1 MSLDLINH
9 KETTSTVD
17 ANGIT
22 WWENPSLSIKISSDG
37 KVFSKKKKK
46 LVNTDSVNKYA
57 IVLKKK
63 SGYYYN
69 SYSFAS
75 IYSRVVLGLRLGL
88 DTIVLKDESKGYCKE
103 NVKVVSSASKAA
115 NSKKIELNLDKNA
128 NVKITQE
135 KIKDMRTKDKFNKC
149 EGFNTPSTE
158 QYYTHLQ
165 AKEEYITEDGGVF
178 PSAQLAEW
186 HQEKVSKGKGNA
198 QVVLD
203 FNGGWVLAE
212 QIFLQE
218 VVYRCDK
225 PYEHFK
231 NVMESKKGIISNVQ
245 KEEFVFD
252 KVKGFSLP
260 LHGLQHL
267 EGLKCSKHQAEK
279 INEKLYDFI
288 DKYKSYVDSWDVLS
302 KLVSPFK

>member
-22 WWENPSLSIKISSDG
+22 WWENPSLSVKISSNGD
-37 KVFSKKKKK
+37 VFSKKKKK
-46 LVNTDSVNKYA
+46 LVGTDSVNKYA
-57 IVLKKK
+57 IVIKKK

-88 DTIVLKDESKGYCKE
+88 DTIILKDESKGYCKE
-103 NVKVVSSASKAA
+103 NVKVVSSASKIAI
-115 NSKKIELNLDKNA
+115 SKKVALNLDKNTI
-128 NVKITQE
+128 VEKTQQKTKE
-135 KIKDMRTKDKFNKC
+135 KFIKC
-149 EGFNTPSTE
+149 EDFNTNHTTE
-158 QYYTHLQ
+158 QYYTYYQ

-178 PSAQLAEW
+178 PSMELAEW

-231 NVMESKKGIISNVQ
+231 DVMESNKGIISNVQ
-245 KEEFVFD
+245 KEECVFEN
-252 KVKGFSLP
+252 VKGFSLP

-267 EGLKCSKHQAEK
+267 EGLKCYKHQAEN
-279 INEKLYDFI
+279 INEKLSDFVG
-288 DKYKSYVDSWDVLS
+288 KYKSYVDSWDVLS
-302 KLVSPFK
+302 KLVAPFK

>member
-17 ANGIT
+17 ANGVT
-22 WWENPSLSIKISSDG
+22 WWENPVVSVKINSDG
-37 KVFSKKKKK
+37 EVYCNGCSIQQNISKTYTIK
-46 LVNTDSVNKYA
+46 LNIDGKWIGWCASF
-57 IVLKKK
+57 
-63 SGYYYN
+63 N
-69 SYSFAS
+69 SLFC
-75 IYSRVVLGLRLGL
+75 RVVLGRSLVDYNMKKVDLEKPYTEDNVTIYKRHNKKVFNSPEKPKQEVKL
-88 DTIVLKDESKGYCKE
+88 DDCE
-103 NVKVVSSASKAA
+103 
-115 NSKKIELNLDKNA
+115 
-128 NVKITQE
+128 QE
-135 KIKDMRTKDKFNKC
+135 MEK
-149 EGFNTPSTE
+149 
-158 QYYTHLQ
+158 YYTYYQ

-178 PSAQLAEW
+178 PSMQLAEW

-203 FNGGWVLAE
+203 FNGGWILAE

-231 NVMESKKGIISNVQ
+231 NVMDSNKGIISSVQ
-245 KEEFVFD
+245 KEEYIFD
-252 KVKGFSLP
+252 NVQGFSLP

-267 EGLKCSKHQAEK
+267 ERLKCSKHQAEK
-279 INEKLYDFI
+279 INEKLSDFVG
-288 DKYKSYVDSWDVLS
+288 KYKSYVDSWDTLS

>member
-17 ANGIT
+17 ANGVT
-22 WWENPSLSIKISSDG
+22 WWSNPVVNVTINSIGDVQCNECSVQQNISKTYTIKLNIDG
-37 KVFSKKKKK
+37 KWIGWCASFNSLFCRIVLGKSLVDFNMKVVDSTKPYSEENIVLLERYSKKVFNVSDKPKQE
-46 LVNTDSVNKYA
+46 
-57 IVLKKK
+57 
-63 SGYYYN
+63 
-69 SYSFAS
+69 
-75 IYSRVVLGLRLGL
+75 VVLRE
-88 DTIVLKDESKGYCKE
+88 VKKE
-103 NVKVVSSASKAA
+103 
-115 NSKKIELNLDKNA
+115 L
-128 NVKITQE
+128 
-135 KIKDMRTKDKFNKC
+135 M
-149 EGFNTPSTE
+149 
-158 QYYTHLQ
+158 QYYTSYE

-178 PSAQLAEW
+178 PSMQLAEW

-231 NVMESKKGIISNVQ
+231 NVMENNKGIISNVQ
-245 KEEFVFD
+245 KEEFVFENIE
-252 KVKGFSLP
+252 GFSLP

-279 INEKLYDFI
+279 INEKLNDFVV
-288 DKYKSYVDSWDVLS
+288 KYKSYVDSWDVLS

>member
-22 WWENPSLSIKISSDG
+22 WWSNPVVNVTINSIGDVQCNECSVERNISKTYTIKLNIDG
-37 KVFSKKKKK
+37 KWIGWCASFNSLFCRIVLGKSLVDFNMKVVDSTKPYSEDNIVLLERYSKKVFNVSDKPKQEMK
-46 LVNTDSVNKYA
+46 LD
-57 IVLKKK
+57 
-63 SGYYYN
+63 G
-69 SYSFAS
+69 
-75 IYSRVVLGLRLGL
+75 
-88 DTIVLKDESKGYCKE
+88 CKQ
-103 NVKVVSSASKAA
+103 
-115 NSKKIELNLDKNA
+115 EL
-128 NVKITQE
+128 
-135 KIKDMRTKDKFNKC
+135 
-149 EGFNTPSTE
+149 S
-158 QYYTHLQ
+158 QYYTYYQ

-178 PSAQLAEW
+178 PSMELAEW

-203 FNGGWVLAE
+203 FNGGWILAE

-231 NVMESKKGIISNVQ
+231 DVMESNKGIISNVR
-245 KEEFVFD
+245 KEECVFEN
-252 KVKGFSLP
+252 VKGFSLP

-279 INEKLYDFI
+279 INEKLSDFVG
-288 DKYKSYVDSWDVLS
+288 KHKSYVDSWDVLS

>member
-22 WWENPSLSIKISSDG
+22 WWSNPVVNVTINSIGDVQCNECSVQQNISKTYTIKLNIDG
-37 KVFSKKKKK
+37 KWIGWCASFNSLFCRIVLGKSLVDFNMKVVDSSKPYSEDNIVLLERYSKKVFNVSDKPKQEVK
-46 LVNTDSVNKYA
+46 LE
-57 IVLKKK
+57 
-63 SGYYYN
+63 G
-69 SYSFAS
+69 
-75 IYSRVVLGLRLGL
+75 
-88 DTIVLKDESKGYCKE
+88 CKQ
-103 NVKVVSSASKAA
+103 
-115 NSKKIELNLDKNA
+115 EL
-128 NVKITQE
+128 
-135 KIKDMRTKDKFNKC
+135 
-149 EGFNTPSTE
+149 S

-165 AKEEYITEDGGVF
+165 AKEEYVTEDGGVF
-178 PSAQLAEW
+178 PSMQLAEW

-203 FNGGWVLAE
+203 FNGGWILAE

-231 NVMESKKGIISNVQ
+231 DVMESNKGIIYNVQ
-245 KEEFVFD
+245 KEECVFEN
-252 KVKGFSLP
+252 VKGFSLP

-279 INEKLYDFI
+279 INEKLSDFVG
-288 DKYKSYVDSWDVLS
+288 KYKSYVDSWDVLS

>member
-1 MSLDLINH
+1 MSLDLINY

-22 WWENPSLSIKISSDG
+22 WWENPVVSVKINSDG
-37 KVFSKKKKK
+37 EVYCNGCSIQQNISKTYTIK
-46 LVNTDSVNKYA
+46 LNINGKWIGWCASF
-57 IVLKKK
+57 
-63 SGYYYN
+63 N
-69 SYSFAS
+69 SLFC
-75 IYSRVVLGLRLGL
+75 RVVLGKSLVDYSLKKVDL
-88 DTIVLKDESKGYCKE
+88 EKPYTEDNVIVLERH
-103 NVKVVSSASKAA
+103 
-115 NSKKIELNLDKNA
+115 SKKAFPTAKEYKTETPLNIDGKEIEK
-128 NVKITQE
+128 
-135 KIKDMRTKDKFNKC
+135 
-149 EGFNTPSTE
+149 
-158 QYYTHLQ
+158 YYTHLQ

-178 PSAQLAEW
+178 PSIQLAEW

-231 NVMESKKGIISNVQ
+231 DVMDSNKGIISNVQ
-245 KEEFVFD
+245 KEECVFD
-252 KVKGFSLP
+252 NVKGFSLP

-279 INEKLYDFI
+279 INEKLSDFVG
-288 DKYKSYVDSWDVLS
+288 KYKSYVDSWDVLS

>member
-17 ANGIT
+17 ANGVT
-22 WWENPSLSIKISSDG
+22 WWNNPSLSVKISSDG

-46 LVNTDSVNKYA
+46 LVNTDSINKYA
-57 IVLKKK
+57 IVLKNK

-178 PSAQLAEW
+178 PSVQLAEW

-231 NVMESKKGIISNVQ
+231 NVMESNKGIISNVQ

-279 INEKLYDFI
+279 INEKLSDFI

>member
-17 ANGIT
+17 ANGVT
-22 WWENPSLSIKISSDG
+22 WWSNPVVNVTINSIGDVQCNECSVQQNISKTYTIKLNIDG
-37 KVFSKKKKK
+37 KWIGWCASFNSLFCRIVLGKSLVDFNMKVVDSSKPYSEDNIVLLERYSKKVFNVSDKPKQEVK
-46 LVNTDSVNKYA
+46 LD
-57 IVLKKK
+57 
-63 SGYYYN
+63 
-69 SYSFAS
+69 
-75 IYSRVVLGLRLGL
+75 
-88 DTIVLKDESKGYCKE
+88 DCE
-103 NVKVVSSASKAA
+103 
-115 NSKKIELNLDKNA
+115 
-128 NVKITQE
+128 QE
-135 KIKDMRTKDKFNKC
+135 F
-149 EGFNTPSTE
+149 S
-158 QYYTHLQ
+158 QYYTYYQ

-178 PSAQLAEW
+178 PSIQLAEW

-203 FNGGWVLAE
+203 FNGGWILAE

-231 NVMESKKGIISNVQ
+231 NVMESNKGIISNVQ
-245 KEEFVFD
+245 KEECVFD
-252 KVKGFSLP
+252 NVKGFSLP

-279 INEKLYDFI
+279 INEKLSDFVG
-288 DKYKSYVDSWDVLS
+288 KYKSYVDSWDVLS